1 VRSNTGTA
9 GLAVGSLPHSETTCA
24 DAWKREVRL
33 APTMTAHEN
42 PAATRPGAVRLRPL
56 LHVAEDALELVWLDG
71 GHVRRSSVAVE
82 TSRTDLLAAAAR
94 ELCAS
99 GPGSR
104 APLWLSLDEHTFETQ
119 QILLGRLPEREVTG
133 VLERRAANAVGGS
146 LDETLWFAQ
155 RLSPPFEQE
164 GEANDSNWL
173 LHVRRRREHH
183 ALLLALRDAG
193 LSIERVV
200 ALRDVLP
207 LAAAKRGTGG
217 EVLVV
222 WDGATVSTHL
232 LRNGALVQHSRLRI
246 PADASPKDANVAIV
260 QEVRQVSAFWSK
272 SSRGAPLETV
282 SIVGLPEEQVEE
294 MATPL
299 TIAAL
304 GAVIERVGTSPDRSP
319 DSVRRAFLFT
329 VARLVPQA
337 KNLTLALP
345 PRRSRVAAGAA
356 AATVAAAALGAL
368 HSRHWDSRVESRRNE
383 IAAFANVASDV
394 DVRAAERNAYENA
407 RLDLARAWNS
417 LASLEKHGLP
427 FEDVVQRVMRSLD
440 GHARLTHITL
450 TSGEDGAQILA
461 EAIVE
466 GPLDQAAADLD
477 ALRRGFQEAVWLKG
491 VVVEPASRVPDGE
504 DVVGLSFT
512 LSARTSGGVR

>member
-1 VRSNTGTA
+1 
-9 GLAVGSLPHSETTCA
+9 
-24 DAWKREVRL
+24 
-33 APTMTAHEN
+33 MTSHEN
-42 PAATRPGAVRLRPL
+42 AAATRPGAIRLRPL
-56 LHVAEDALELVWLDG
+56 LHVTEDALELVWLDG

-82 TSRTDLLAAAAR
+82 TSRTDLVAAAAR

-99 GPGSR
+99 GPGTR
-104 APLWLSLDEHTFETQ
+104 LPLWVSLDEHTFETQ

-133 VLERRAANAVGGS
+133 VLERRAANAIGGHV
-146 LDETLWFAQ
+146 DDALWFAQ

-164 GEANDSNWL
+164 GDANDSNWL

-183 ALLLALRDAG
+183 ALLLALRAAG
-193 LSIERVV
+193 LSVERVV

-232 LRNGALVQHSRLRI
+232 LRNGALVQHSRLGI
-246 PADASPKDANVAIV
+246 PADASPKDANVSIV

-329 VARLVPQA
+329 VARLVPRA
-337 KNLTLALP
+337 KNLALALP

-356 AATVAAAALGAL
+356 AVTFAAAALGAL
-368 HSRHWDSRVESRRNE
+368 HTRHWDARVEQRRSE
-383 IAAFANVASDV
+383 IEKFARAASDV
-394 DVRAAERNAYENA
+394 DVRSAERTDYENA
-407 RLDLARAWNS
+407 RLELARAWNS
-417 LASLEKHGLP
+417 LASLESHGLP
-427 FEDVVQRVMRSLD
+427 FESVVDQVVRALEGRARV
-440 GHARLTHITL
+440 THITL
-450 TSGEDGAQILA
+450 IPGENGAELLA

-466 GPLDQAAADLD
+466 GPLDEAAADLD

-504 DVVGLSFT
+504 EAVGLSFT
-512 LSARTSGGVR
+512 LAAQTAGVLR